1 MDLLFAKKHNICAYL
16 NATDPKNAEF
26 TPVLN
31 FLANS
36 NISFAINN
44 NLPVFETTIR
54 QFWATATS
62 VSVNNTRHI
71 RATVHN
77 QEVLFSEATIREVL
91 QFNDNPEAPIEFPSF
106 YIRECFRRMGHPNK
120 FIGGQVIKN
129 ALPPLWRYI
138 VHIFIHCISIRKGGF
153 DSANALIASAILG
166 LVKGREYNFSGLV
179 FGQLIENLT
188 GRVKDKFLAYP
199 RFLQMV
205 INHLHPDLQ
214 QDGPLLIL
222 DHMNAKTLS
231 YMKSSS
237 SRTNR
242 VIANVPLF
250 GHILGEEEEAIPDVD
265 PELPVESSSSS
276 AEEEEPHNEQEIQE
290 AENQNVEVEIQ
301 ENVQQEMGLN
311 EEDLIF
317 EAPMIDQVLENSEPI
332 IQEEHV
338 EAEADSED
346 TLDEGIYG
354 TKYDVSDYET
364 ETEDHTEPPASSSK
378 RQAESESDYELEEPL
393 AKKIKTGLEPLS
405 TSSESLDDIPENLT
419 PIHSP
424 IHAATTPQPTPQP
437 SPQQSPIHT
446 SPTSPS
452 HNSTSPVPRVKTLS
466 LELKRMQDQLQKKD
480 EEIEGLKSNLH
491 DVQEE
496 VKDLKLEVGGLHTQI
511 DIQQTQLEEQ
521 QNFISKQ
528 NEDFKVLAEAV
539 KQLKASIDKPVQQQA
554 TTSMALG
561 EITSVVEPL
570 SPAIITDPE
579 STMTIFTGH
588 AEKTKEAVEV
598 KVEGPE
604 LDLPS
609 ASERRDARKKG
620 KGTSTEIET
629 VILDEEDIP
638 SDDELNA
645 LLNEIEIFG
654 YNDLYP
660 EILTTEEKETERTR
674 YFTEEGEEIQTLSD
688 EEKDEEEVLV
698 NLIKKVTPEP
708 TTTASESIP
717 AQDPP
722 SVAPEPPT
730 SRKSWFRKII
740 QEESPKTYEW
750 IAEHQ
755 ELKRPP
761 IGWKYDA
768 ERKLFIIRR
777 YRGGVQHFKNMTD
790 FQTLPFYDLR
800 DLAKLPLQNPGK
812 VMMAYDFEKFL
823 HSQVNNDFKGMK
835 PRKTQ
840 KKISKTRFH
849 PKTNKP
855 YVFLRY
861 KPAQT
866 HKTITIPKSVPV
878 QLQTFRKWFYNPV
891 IGSAVIECKGK
902 EDIIIFEPMEL
913 LKFQPEDL
921 EVLFQNHIQAY
932 SDEDEADAKA
942 YQRVVS
948 LHVKPFIPRTT
959 EGPAA

>member
-179 FGQLIENLT
+179 FGQLFENLT

-276 AEEEEPHNEQEIQE
+276 AEEEEPHNEQENQE

-317 EAPMIDQVLENSEPI
+317 EAPMKDQVLENPEPI
-332 IQEEHV
+332 IQEEYV

-364 ETEDHTEPPASSSK
+364 ETEDHTEPQASSSK

-393 AKKIKTGLEPLS
+393 AKKIKTV
-405 TSSESLDDIPENLT
+405 PENLT

-437 SPQQSPIHT
+437 TPHSPPPSPQHTPIATPPASPV
-446 SPTSPS
+446 PDPS
-452 HNSTSPVPRVKTLS
+452 ASVPRVKTLS
-466 LELKRMQDQLQKKD
+466 LEVKKLQSKITKQDGV
-480 EEIEGLKSNLH
+480 IEGLKSELSECKN
-491 DVQEE
+491 EA
-496 VKDLKLEVGGLHTQI
+496 KDLRQEVGGLHTQL
-511 DIQQTQLEEQ
+511 DVQQTQLETQ
-521 QNFISKQ
+521 QNTISKQ
-528 NEDFKVLAEAV
+528 QQEIKALSDIV
-539 KQLKASIDKPVQQQA
+539 KQIQASMTKPSSQETPSTTQGEFTATDKP
-554 TTSMALG
+554 S
-561 EITSVVEPL
+561 SPVVVSNPL
-570 SPAIITDPE
+570 SAL
-579 STMTIFTGH
+579 TILTGQ
-588 AEKTKEAVEV
+588 AAKSKDSVEV
-598 KVEGPE
+598 KVEE
-604 LDLPS
+604 TDYDLPS
-609 ASERRDARKKG
+609 ASDRRADKKKG
-620 KGTSTEIET
+620 KGKDKDDEVE
-629 VILDEEDIP
+629 VVVLDEEDVP
-638 SDDELNA
+638 SDDELNT
-645 LLNEIEIFG
+645 LLDEIENFG
-654 YNDLYP
+654 YNDLHP
-660 EILTTEEKETERTR
+660 EILQTEDKKSERTR
-674 YFTEEGEEIQTLSD
+674 YFTKEGDEIQTLSD
-688 EEKDEEEVLV
+688 EDLNEDDIQVDLLMPEEPS
-698 NLIKKVTPEP
+698 IAKASQAP
-708 TTTASESIP
+708 TQQTD
-717 AQDPP
+717 DPK
-722 SVAPEPPT
+722 
-730 SRKSWFRKII
+730 KSWFKEMPE
-740 QEESPKTYEW
+740 QEPVKYYEW
-750 IAEHQ
+750 LAEHQ

-761 IGWKYDA
+761 VGWKYDN
-768 ERKLFIIRR
+768 ERRLFIIRR
-777 YRGGVQHFKNMTD
+777 FKGGVQHFKSPNE
-790 FQTLPFYDLR
+790 FSSLPKYDLR
-800 DLAKLPLQNPGK
+800 ALAKLPLQNPENVGI
-812 VMMAYDFEKFL
+812 ANDFENFL
-823 HSQVNNDFKGMK
+823 RNQTFNDFRSMTTAKS
-835 PRKTQ
+835 RRV
-840 KKISKTRFH
+840 ISKTRFH
-849 PKTNKP
+849 PRTQKP
-855 YVFLRY
+855 LVSLRY
-861 KPAQT
+861 KPAET
-866 HKTITIPKSVPV
+866 VKEIILPKSVPV
-878 QLQTFRKWFYNPV
+878 QLQNFTKWYYNPI
-891 IGSAVIECKGK
+891 IGSAVIEREGM
-902 EDIIIFEPMEL
+902 EGINIFEPMEL

-921 EVLFQNHIQAY
+921 EVLFKNPIKLLNND
-932 SDEDEADAKA
+932 DESDAKA

-948 LHVKPFIPRTT
+948 LHAKSHIQQFKQ
-959 EGPAA
+959 GHF